1 MPVQDPRV
9 DTILDIIAHETT
21 IDRALLKL
29 DVSTEDLGI
38 SSLDVTL
45 AIFSI
50 EKHFDID
57 ILSPL
62 EAANDGPLTLGI
74 LIDHILALLPP
85 PESRASAP
93 AGA

>member
-1 MPVQDPRV
+1 MPAQDPRV
-9 DTILDIIAHETT
+9 ETILDIIAKETT

-50 EKHFDID
+50 EKHFNID

-62 EAANDGPLTLGI
+62 EAANDGPLTLGV

-85 PESRASAP
+85 PDSQA
-93 AGA
+93 AGPVGA